1 MSEIETTDKDNIYS
15 NNILKY
21 SNYQSE
27 TSKRKNINNQVKN
40 KRKKLK
46 INSVSEL
53 EFLYNDSQNRILTK
67 TKNMLLKKKNLI
79 NYSSNYKN
87 STDILSPKNDFENK
101 HSRQYQQVKPKKS
114 TSFDIF
120 LETVKQNKKD
130 RSISINNLK
139 TEAIKRQISE
149 MRDRP
154 RISRRSRMLANS
166 KSREPLYLKRP
177 LSEEKYLDGDFLI
190 FYKKN
195 LDFSKK
201 KLITSNEKKIQ
212 EKFNKIYEDNLQ
224 WKKNKEESSYKIK
237 NDYDRIKEELM
248 NEILTFKPIL
258 NKNSKQIVQKL
269 RKNRQMNINQY
280 NNNLYNCGNEREFLD
295 KLKLKLK
302 PVLSEYF
309 DINSSKRPYINKR
322 SLHLLKNLTENNK
335 RIPLS
340 RAKSY
345 QNIPEKSKRTNK
357 KIIIN
362 NNKRRVP
369 KEENKND
376 NIGEE
381 EYKKYKYNKTKRKEY
396 DLLHK
401 FKEIKKKK
409 IKPKKEVYKLNVRQS
424 TSWNQDFV
432 NFVIPRKNYRFIVEG
447 VL

>member
-53 EFLYNDSQNRILTK
+53 EFLYNDSQNRILIK

-87 STDILSPKNDFENK
+87 STDILSPKNDFEYK

-120 LETVKQNKKD
+120 WETVKQNKKD

-177 LSEEKYLDGDFLI
+177 LSEEKY
-190 FYKKN
+190 
-195 LDFSKK
+195 
-201 KLITSNEKKIQ
+201 
-212 EKFNKIYEDNLQ
+212 
-224 WKKNKEESSYKIK
+224 
-237 NDYDRIKEELM
+237 
-248 NEILTFKPIL
+248 
-258 NKNSKQIVQKL
+258 
-269 RKNRQMNINQY
+269 
-280 NNNLYNCGNEREFLD
+280 
-295 KLKLKLK
+295 
-302 PVLSEYF
+302 
-309 DINSSKRPYINKR
+309 
-322 SLHLLKNLTENNK
+322 
-335 RIPLS
+335 
-340 RAKSY
+340 
-345 QNIPEKSKRTNK
+345 
-357 KIIIN
+357 
-362 NNKRRVP
+362 
-369 KEENKND
+369 
-376 NIGEE
+376 
-381 EYKKYKYNKTKRKEY
+381 
-396 DLLHK
+396 
-401 FKEIKKKK
+401 
-409 IKPKKEVYKLNVRQS
+409 
-424 TSWNQDFV
+424 
-432 NFVIPRKNYRFIVEG
+432 
-447 VL
+447 